1 MSIFGSSHFGM
12 PRLKPLSSKRTHIVS
27 VLDIGST
34 KVVCMIGRLTPRAE
48 SEILP
53 GRTHNIEVIG
63 IGHQR
68 SRGVK
73 TGVIADLE
81 VAESVVRLAV
91 DAAERMAGLTVDSL
105 IVNVSAGRLQSDIYT
120 ATIDLGGQEVDAAD
134 LRKVLTAAGHQ
145 SLRRQD
151 RAILHSLPTGFSLDG
166 ERGIRDPLS
175 MYGDVLGVDM
185 HVLTA
190 ERPALK
196 NLELCVNRAHLS
208 VEGIVAT
215 PYASGL
221 SALVDDEMEL
231 GCACIDMGGGTTTI
245 SVFAEGKL
253 VHSDAVSLG
262 GQHVTTDLARGLSTR
277 IEDAERLKV
286 VHGSALP
293 NGADERDTIA
303 VPPIGEDERDQPTHV
318 PRALVSRIVRARIDE
333 TLELIRDRIQKS
345 GFSPIVG
352 KRIVLTGG
360 ASQLT
365 GLPEAARRIL
375 ARNVRIGRPLG
386 VSGLPSAAKGP
397 AFSTAVGLMIYP
409 QVADQETH
417 AAQGGVL
424 TQLTGGNGRIA
435 RMGQWLKE
443 SF

>member
-1 MSIFGSSHFGM
+1 MSIFGSSHFGL
-12 PRLKPLSSKRTHIVS
+12 PRLKPLNSKRSHVVS

-34 KVVCMIGRLTPRAE
+34 KVVCMIGKLTPRPE

-53 GRTHNIEVIG
+53 GRTHAIEIIG
-63 IGHQR
+63 IGHHR

-73 TGVIADLE
+73 NGVIADLDA
-81 VAESVVRLAV
+81 AESVVRLAV
-91 DAAERMAGLTVDSL
+91 DAAERMAGLTIDSL

-120 ATIDLGGQEVDAAD
+120 GTIDLGGQEVEAAD
-134 LRKVLTAAGHQ
+134 LRKVLAAAGQ
-145 SLRRQD
+145 RSLRQD

-190 ERPALK
+190 ERTALK

-208 VEGIVAT
+208 VEGMVAT

-221 SALVDDEMEL
+221 SALVDDEVEL

-253 VHSDAVSLG
+253 VHADAVALG
-262 GQHVTTDLARGLSTR
+262 GHHVTTDIARGLSTR

-293 NGADERDTIA
+293 NASDERDIVA
-303 VPPIGEDERDQPTHV
+303 VPALGEDDRDQPTHV
-318 PRALVSRIVRARIDE
+318 PRALLSRIVCARIEE
-333 TLELIRDRIQKS
+333 TLELIRDRIQRS

-365 GLPEAARRIL
+365 GLPEAARRVL
-375 ARNVRIGRPLG
+375 ARNVRVGRPLG
-386 VSGLPSAAKGP
+386 VSGLPAAAKGA

-409 QVADQETH
+409 QVAELETH
-417 AAQGGVL
+417 ATQGGML
-424 TQLTGGNGRIA
+424 ASLAGGNSRIA

>member
-1 MSIFGSSHFGM
+1 MSLFGSSNFGL
-12 PRLKPLSSKRTHIVS
+12 PRLKPLSSKRSHIVS

-34 KVVCMIGRLTPRAE
+34 KVVCMIGRLTPREE

-53 GRTHNIEVIG
+53 GRTHKIDVIG

-68 SRGVK
+68 SRGIK
-73 TGVIADLE
+73 TGVIADLDA
-81 VAESVVRLAV
+81 VESVIRLAV

-105 IVNVSAGRLQSDIYT
+105 IVNVSAGRLASDVYT
-120 ATIDLGGQEVDAAD
+120 ATIDLGGQEVEASD
-134 LRKVLTAAGHQ
+134 LRKVLTSACQQ
-145 SLRRQD
+145 SQRQD

-166 ERGIRDPLS
+166 ERGIRDPLA

-185 HVLTA
+185 HVVTA
-190 ERPALK
+190 ENAALK
-196 NLELCVNRAHLS
+196 NLELSVNRAHLS
-208 VEGIVAT
+208 VEGMVAT

-221 SALVDDEMEL
+221 AALVDDEVEL
-231 GCACIDMGGGTTTI
+231 GCAAIDMGGGTTTI

-253 VHSDAVSLG
+253 VHTDAVGLG
-262 GQHVTTDLARGLSTR
+262 GHHVTTDLARGLSTR

-286 VHGSALP
+286 VHASALM
-293 NGADERDTIA
+293 NSADDRDLIS
-303 VPPIGEDERDQPTHV
+303 VPPIGEDDRDQPTQV
-318 PRALVSRIVRARIDE
+318 PRALVSRIVRARIEE
-333 TLELIRDRIQKS
+333 TLELIRDRIQRS

-352 KRIVLTGG
+352 KRVVLTGG

-375 ARNVRIGRPLG
+375 ARNVRIGRPMG
-386 VSGLPSAAKGP
+386 VSGLPTAAKGP

-409 QVADQETH
+409 QVAENETH
-417 AAQGGVL
+417 AAQGGL
-424 TQLTGGNGRIA
+424 LSSLGGNNSRFA
-435 RMGQWLKE
+435 RVGQWLKE